1 MIMKTANL
9 VIDNIRETAGHLD
22 AENNVL
28 GIDSM
33 EHSVVD
39 SLVPPSTHEV
49 TPGTP
54 ERDISIKSR
63 WVWDNTFFFLC

>member
-39 SLVPPSTHEV
+39 SLVPP
-49 TPGTP
+49 
-54 ERDISIKSR
+54 
-63 WVWDNTFFFLC
+63 